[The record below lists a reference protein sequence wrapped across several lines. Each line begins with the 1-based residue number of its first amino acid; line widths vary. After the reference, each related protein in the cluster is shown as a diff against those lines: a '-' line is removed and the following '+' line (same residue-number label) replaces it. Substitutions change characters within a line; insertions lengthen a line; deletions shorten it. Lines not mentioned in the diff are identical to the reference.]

1 MRNALMLF
9 ADNTGLNMG
18 LRCSLT
24 ESVDTLAY
32 VDEQKMPKLD
42 CTDAHA
48 DLDLRCPQ
56 NA

>member
-9 ADNTGLNMG
+9 ADNTGPNMG

-24 ESVDTLAY
+24 ESVDTVVY
-32 VDEQKMPKLD
+32 VDEQKMPGLG
-42 CTDAHA
+42 CTDAH
-48 DLDLRCPQ
+48 DYLDLRCPQ